1 MKLKP
6 WILVIVF
13 FINISLTAQQPPPPG
28 DGGDGSLVKD
38 VPEMSL
44 NFNSWLI
51 IAGIGLIL
59 FTINKQRIES

>member
-1 MKLKP
+1 MKLNP
-6 WILVIVF
+6 WILAIVF

-28 DGGDGSLVKD
+28 DGGDGALVKD

-44 NFNSWLI
+44 DFNSWLI

-59 FTINKQRIES
+59 FTINKQRI